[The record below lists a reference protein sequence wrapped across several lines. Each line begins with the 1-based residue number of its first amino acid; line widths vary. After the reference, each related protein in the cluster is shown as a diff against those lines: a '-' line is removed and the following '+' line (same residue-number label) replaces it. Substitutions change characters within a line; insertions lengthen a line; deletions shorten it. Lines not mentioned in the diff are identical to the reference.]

1 MDKAREFHSGQPLAM
16 PSPYRPQI
24 SIRSDNSIRESKSC
38 ELLGGRSTGEA
49 VADELAAA
57 SALLEADAVCV
68 GSRARLHAS
77 ESGASS
83 SCSEDGAR
91 RDSAATITMSI
102 ESEPSQRWVMGLF
115 DKPFD
120 CTHHY
125 LLLLQF
131 LKICFNMRYLTVI
144 LKNCSLLLYF

>member
-57 SALLEADAVCV
+57 SALLEAP
-68 GSRARLHAS
+68 RAQPVH
-77 ESGASS
+77 
-83 SCSEDGAR
+83 
-91 RDSAATITMSI
+91 T
-102 ESEPSQRWVMGLF
+102 PSPGTLRIVNT
-115 DKPFD
+115 
-120 CTHHY
+120 C
-125 LLLLQF
+125 
-131 LKICFNMRYLTVI
+131 
-144 LKNCSLLLYF
+144 